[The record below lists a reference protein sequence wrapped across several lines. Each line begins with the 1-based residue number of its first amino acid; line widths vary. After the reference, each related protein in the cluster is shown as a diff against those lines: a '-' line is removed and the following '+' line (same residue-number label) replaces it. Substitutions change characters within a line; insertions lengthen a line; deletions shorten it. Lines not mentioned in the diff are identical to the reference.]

1 VDETAGAGGKQAT
14 AQTTDEPQEKVYNLG
29 DNLPVRT
36 GVILDHN
43 GHPVPDGT
51 VVRFILS
58 QQGENVT
65 IQQIETTTVGG
76 IARASIK
83 LQSEGMHEIRA
94 TSEPAMNSQILVLN
108 ISSGQGAQISAINP
122 TPVPTEE
129 GGGEAANVP
138 AVMEPKPAEPIK
150 TNNKLLEWLLT
161 SMLAWGSGIVFFYNS
176 DALGKIRSRAFISAG
191 IVAGGLLTAFW
202 QILGFAGPSTRAG
215 FSGYANILVITLLGE
230 IIFGLV
236 LYIYVQKFMDN

>member
-1 VDETAGAGGKQAT
+1 M
-14 AQTTDEPQEKVYNLG
+14 
-29 DNLPVRT
+29 
-36 GVILDHN
+36 
-43 GHPVPDGT
+43 PDGT

-76 IARASIK
+76 IARAFIK

-122 TPVPTEE
+122 TRYHRRGYWRSPI
-129 GGGEAANVP
+129 AP
-138 AVMEPKPAEPIK
+138 AVEETKPVEPLK

-161 SMLAWGSGIVFFYNS
+161 SLLAWGSGIVFFYNS

-202 QILGFAGPSTRAG
+202 QILDFTGPSTRAG